1 MAINKKFK
9 RELINALAQG
19 IAYRYDFKKKQDKW
33 SMAEIG
39 KYGMSA
45 LDIVE
50 EYLEPI
56 IERHFSNSKGASHSL
71 NKDLTAT
78 QQVASPK
85 SASQTS
91 LNPNIRRK

>member
-9 RELINALAQG
+9 RELIDALAQG

-45 LDIVE
+45 LDIIE

-71 NKDLTAT
+71 NKGYEVN
-78 QQVASPK
+78 QK
-85 SASQTS
+85 
-91 LNPNIRRK
+91 